1 MPWAFES
8 KLSIFAM
15 ISQIRL
21 FSTLYHILFERR
33 LPASRKI
40 SQECNER
47 SRMKWRVDAVMRK
60 EKLLKAFKV
69 TLLADGARSSV
80 RIEHRREDEEG
91 LPDEAFN
98 PRVGGSIPPGP
109 ANQHLRMKNILA
121 ILSPF

>member
-1 MPWAFES
+1 
-8 KLSIFAM
+8 
-15 ISQIRL
+15 
-21 FSTLYHILFERR
+21 
-33 LPASRKI
+33 
-40 SQECNER
+40 
-47 SRMKWRVDAVMRK
+47 MRK

-109 ANQHLRMKNILA
+109 AFSILVVYMA
-121 ILSPF
+121 QMIFNRVVFQIN